1 VSPTPAP
8 APAPVPEGVD
18 DPGQKCQKLLEKPES
33 LFKYLG
39 TRLVAPKDIGML
51 WGYNAGANALGVGVR
66 GGSEYVF
73 DLYTF
78 SFGVVNYGSGEAA
91 GTILDIGAEMYVG
104 VVTGWRSFLYDDEL
118 GIDRYEGYFY
128 YGGISSGKKGV
139 AISVAGVRNEDGTMH
154 GFVVGA
160 GVGLDV
166 GLDDLKS
173 APALL
178 KKLFPAEI
186 GSLGWGKATLQ
197 SWRLSYKGY
206 KKEGNRLPTSE
217 DADEF
222 VRDIITRWAFKT
234 ANPSFQYQVIATAK
248 TNGYL
253 WDRYR

>member
-39 TRLVAPKDIGML
+39 TRLVAPKDIGL
-51 WGYNAGANALGVGVR
+51 FWGFNAGANALGVGVR
-66 GGSEYVF
+66 GGREYVF

-78 SFGVVNYGSGEAA
+78 SFGVVNYGSGEIA
-91 GTILDIGAEMYVG
+91 GTMLDIGAEVYAG
-104 VVTGWRSFLYDDEL
+104 AVTGWRTFLYAKEP
-118 GIDRYEGYFY
+118 GVKNYEGLFY
-128 YGGISSGKKGV
+128 YGGISGDLKVVTG
-139 AISVAGVRNEDGTMH
+139 SVAGVVNEGNTMF
-154 GFVVGA
+154 GVILGA

-178 KKLFPAEI
+178 KKLFPANI
-186 GSLGWGKATLQ
+186 GSLGWGRATLQ
-197 SWRLSYKGY
+197 SRHRSYTEEDY
-206 KKEGNRLPTSE
+206 YRLPTSE

-222 VRDIITRWAFKT
+222 VRDIVTRGAFKT
-234 ANPSFQYQVIATAK
+234 APPLFQYQVIATAK